1 MDDPEGIKRVSQKWG
16 FGMAPL
22 KDSHIKK
29 TTRSIEVFLAYI
41 DNPHLHPTEDQLEC
55 MSHVKG
61 QFTRCASQDQ
71 WDWFTVWVRLGKP
84 GRGKCRNISNNIWN
98 IRDACKK
105 QDQNLLTETV
115 LTLERLGVHRC
126 LQNYLNPRSD
136 EAREGYIYILSTRE
150 QSQFLK
156 IGVTTRSVEQRV
168 KEINSATGVVI
179 PFGVRAVWPVRDPE
193 RTEKEIHAMLS
204 PYRVRADREFFQIGY
219 QQACKKILDL
229 IKAKDLEVRR

>member
-1 MDDPEGIKRVSQKWG
+1 MDDREDIKHVSQKWG

-22 KDSHIKK
+22 KDSHIAK
-29 TTRSIEVFLAYI
+29 TVRSIEVFLGFI
-41 DNPHLHPTEDQLEC
+41 DNPHLQPTDDQLSC

-61 QFTRCASQDQ
+61 QFTRCSKQDQ
-71 WDWFTVWVRLGKP
+71 WDWFTVWTRLGKP
-84 GRGKCRNISNNIWN
+84 GRATCNGISNNIKN

-105 QDQNLLTETV
+105 QDANLLTEAI
-115 LTLERLGVHRC
+115 LTITRLGIHRC
-126 LQNYLNPRSD
+126 LHNYLNPRTD
-136 EAREGYIYILSTRE
+136 EAHEGFIYILSTRE

-168 KEINSATGVVI
+168 KEINSATGVII

-193 RTEKEIHAMLS
+193 QTEKDIHKMLA

-219 QQACKKILDL
+219 QQACKMILDL
-229 IKAKDLEVRR
+229 IKAKDLELRR

>member
-1 MDDPEGIKRVSQKWG
+1 VDDSEGIKRVSQKWG

-41 DNPHLHPTEDQLEC
+41 DNPHLQPTDEQLDC

-61 QFTRCASQDQ
+61 QFTRCAAQDQ
-71 WDWFTVWVRLGKP
+71 WDWFTVWTRLGKP
-84 GRGKCRNISNNIWN
+84 GRGKCRNISNNIWS
-98 IRDACKK
+98 IRDACKR

-115 LTLERLGVHRC
+115 STLERLGVHRC
-126 LQNYLNPRSD
+126 LENYLNPRPEDAS
-136 EAREGYIYILSTRE
+136 EGYIYILSTRE

-168 KEINSATGVVI
+168 KEINSATGVII

-193 RTEKEIHAMLS
+193 QTEKDIHKMLD
-204 PYRVRADREFFQIGY
+204 PYRVRADREFFQIEY

-229 IKAKDLEVRR
+229 IKAKDLELRR